1 MGGGSSQFRLRHGA
15 RALKTLKR
23 GNGEGSIYA
32 NAKGVWTAVV
42 SLPGGRRKYLYAA
55 NRHEV
60 ARKLALTLGAVERG
74 ALAEA
79 RGRKLGEYLDQWL
92 RDVARPSVREWT
104 YRGYE
109 VHVRCHIKPLLGHI
123 PLDRL
128 APADVQYFLNGKL
141 ATGLSPKTVRYMRGT
156 LRTALHQAV
165 RWNLIATNA
174 AAMVDGP
181 RIEPYEYKPFSRLEA
196 RRFLAAVRG
205 HRLEALY
212 TVALAMG
219 LRQGEAL
226 GLRWQDVD
234 LDLGYIRLNR
244 QLQRFHGRFELVQLK
259 TARSRRTLVMP
270 PVVAKA
276 LRAHRDRQIGDQ
288 RNNSAVWNELG
299 LVFTRADGKPLDG
312 TVVSHQ
318 FHRILDRAELPQRR
332 FHDLRHSCATLL
344 IAQHVSPRVVMEI
357 LGHSQIGVTMN
368 TYAHVIP
375 EQSKGAAKKM
385 ESLLAERDR

>member
-1 MGGGSSQFRLRHGA
+1 MGGGSSQFGREHDAGA
-15 RALKTLKR
+15 IKTLKR
-23 GNGEGSIYA
+23 GNGEGSIYP

-42 SLPGGRRKYLYAA
+42 SLPDGRRKYLYAA

-60 ARKLALTLGAVERG
+60 ARKLALALGAQERG
-74 ALAEA
+74 ALADA

-92 RDVARPSVREWT
+92 RDVAHPSVREWT

-128 APADVQYFLNGKL
+128 KPADVQYFLNGKL
-141 ATGLSPKTVRYMRGT
+141 AAGLSPKTVRYIRGT

-181 RIEPYEYKPFSRLEA
+181 RVEPYEYKPFTRHEA

-205 HRLEALY
+205 DRLEALY

-234 LDLGYIRLNR
+234 LDLGYIRVHR

-270 PVVAKA
+270 PVVSKA
-276 LRAHRDRQIGDQ
+276 LRVHRDRQTSDQ
-288 RNNSAVWNELG
+288 RNESSVWNELG
-299 LVFTRADGKPLDG
+299 LVFTRADGNPLDG

-318 FHRILDRAELPQRR
+318 FHRILDRAELLQRR

-344 IAQHVSPRVVMEI
+344 MAQHVSPRVVMEI

-368 TYAHVIP
+368 TYSHVIP
-375 EQSKGAAKKM
+375 ELGKSAAKKM